1 MRAPQPPY
9 SSDPIV
15 SFSDDGW
22 CFVTALP
29 YGGGTAGIQVATST
43 DGGITFSTGTQVTP
57 NGSADKEWTWI
68 DNFPSSPYYH
78 RIYVAWMDF
87 AGGSAVR
94 LNYSTDRGATWSAQ
108 STVAS
113 TAYQF
118 PQPVVLP
125 NGDVLVTYSPNGGQ
139 VGYRRSTDGGV
150 TFGSLN
156 AISSLTQP
164 PCPPDD
170 SGCFIWRLNAIP
182 SAAVDSN
189 TGDTV
194 VTWAD
199 GRTGTAI
206 VYYSRSTDN
215 GATWSAAAQ
224 MAPPGAGSIYQVEPW
239 VTTDETGVFHAV
251 WYDDRDN
258 PNTSIFNIYYSQSTD
273 EGQTWSPAVRISTAT
288 SDLRIGIPSSY
299 AGAAGDYIN
308 VTAAQGNVY
317 AVWTDTREGTGED
330 IYAVRGTIPQGTPT
344 PTVTGTP
351 PTVTPTNTPVPP
363 TATATAT
370 PVPPSATPSSTA
382 TPTVPTEPTQTATAP
397 VGTATPALPTDTPA
411 PSATAAP
418 PTGTPAATTT
428 SGPSATATPATPT
441 ETPCGLS
448 FSDVHAP
455 DYFYVPVQYLAC
467 HGVISGYADGT
478 FRPYNSTTRA
488 QMVKIVVLGFGHADR
503 HARPAGGYT
512 FADVPPSFPFF
523 DVIETAAADNI
534 VSGYD
539 CGGPGEPCD
548 AQNRPY
554 FRPYNERDP
563 RPAVQD
569 RRRSRRAGPL
579 HNPPTGTFADVL
591 PGTAFYTFVETAVL
605 PRHHLRLHLRRAGRA
620 LRPAEP
626 PVLPP
631 VQRRARAARSPRSS
645 TWPSRT
651 PRPAPR
657 RRRPNS
663 RGAAH
668 TRKRGCRTIRHPRPV
683 AARGAATAGPR
694 LFLPE
699 VPDVLIDVVREA
711 ELVVDVTAAQVVRR
725 GADGEVL
732 LLLPLQDALAAGRVV
747 VVRLHLQHERA
758 RPFLVHVGLLA
769 QQIDQFLFL
778 QEVPGNHDEGEA
790 AVSGR
795 CRCPARARRAG
806 GPSWA
811 SRAGRC
817 CGCRRRPE
825 RDCFGS

>member
-1 MRAPQPPY
+1 MRKHILPVLAALSVLVGLPALGLPGLAAPAGPAPGPPGASAAVPPVRRESLPPVNGPAPRTGPAAAFEPLIIPSFGPNVRANTDPQTPNLAQQEPSIAVNPTNPLNVVAAAKDERGGVNTKQIWIYTSTDGGTNWINQEFPLRAPQPPY
-9 SSDPIV
+9 SSDPVV

-108 STVAS
+108 STVAA

-170 SGCFIWRLNAIP
+170 SGCFTWRLNAIP

-330 IYAVRGTIPQGTPT
+330 IYAVRGII
-344 PTVTGTP
+344 
-351 PTVTPTNTPVPP
+351 
-363 TATATAT
+363 
-370 PVPPSATPSSTA
+370 
-382 TPTVPTEPTQTATAP
+382 
-397 VGTATPALPTDTPA
+397 
-411 PSATAAP
+411 AA
-418 PTGTPAATTT
+418 
-428 SGPSATATPATPT
+428 
-441 ETPCGLS
+441 
-448 FSDVHAP
+448 
-455 DYFYVPVQYLAC
+455 
-467 HGVISGYADGT
+467 
-478 FRPYNSTTRA
+478 
-488 QMVKIVVLGFGHADR
+488 GHADTHRDR
-503 HARPAGGYT
+503 HAANRDPHEHAG
-512 FADVPPSFPFF
+512 
-523 DVIETAAADNI
+523 AADC
-534 VSGYD
+534 YRHRD
-539 CGGPGEPCD
+539 AGPAQCD
-548 AQNRPY
+548 AQQHSHPDRP
-554 FRPYNERDP
+554 D
-563 RPAVQD
+563 
-569 RRRSRRAGPL
+569 
-579 HNPPTGTFADVL
+579 
-591 PGTAFYTFVETAVL
+591 
-605 PRHHLRLHLRRAGRA
+605 
-620 LRPAEP
+620 
-626 PVLPP
+626 
-631 VQRRARAARSPRSS
+631 
-645 TWPSRT
+645 
-651 PRPAPR
+651 
-657 RRRPNS
+657 
-663 RGAAH
+663 
-668 TRKRGCRTIRHPRPV
+668 
-683 AARGAATAGPR
+683 
-694 LFLPE
+694 
-699 VPDVLIDVVREA
+699 
-711 ELVVDVTAAQVVRR
+711 
-725 GADGEVL
+725 
-732 LLLPLQDALAAGRVV
+732 
-747 VVRLHLQHERA
+747 
-758 RPFLVHVGLLA
+758 
-769 QQIDQFLFL
+769 
-778 QEVPGNHDEGEA
+778 
-790 AVSGR
+790 
-795 CRCPARARRAG
+795 
-806 GPSWA
+806 
-811 SRAGRC
+811 
-817 CGCRRRPE
+817 
-825 RDCFGS
+825 